1 MNPDDTI
8 RVSGKVLAT
17 LPGPIFRVQLPN
29 GFVLIAHLPHRH
41 RERGN
46 EMIPGREVA
55 LELSPYDLS
64 RGRIV
69 LPSKD
74 PSGPGP

>member
-8 RVSGKVLAT
+8 RVAGKVLET
-17 LPGPIFRVQLPN
+17 LPGPVFRVQLPN
-29 GFVLIAHLPHRH
+29 GFVLIAHLPRRH
-41 RERGN
+41 RAQWD
-46 EMIPGREVA
+46 EMTPGREVA

-74 PSGPGP
+74 PSGPGS